1 MLMTPPPSPSAAS
14 SHDTKFIIIY
24 LRQSGEGEA
33 IEAQWGDIIQR
44 HSLGFYRKLIF
55 LPTQKIKITSR
66 KSISVTVANFT
77 QIHSVL
83 FFIFFTINYF
93 LRKGSIKKFM
103 SNKDTFIA
111 EKIWLD
117 WAGELESVA
126 TVTSKMKITEF
137 FKCAYM
143 YLLTI
148 KIEK

>member
-1 MLMTPPPSPSAAS
+1 MLMTPPPSAAS

-83 FFIFFTINYF
+83 FFIFTINYF

-117 WAGELESVA
+117 WAGELESVDM
-126 TVTSKMKITEF
+126 VTRSALE
-137 FKCAYM
+137 
-143 YLLTI
+143 L
-148 KIEK
+148 E

>member
-1 MLMTPPPSPSAAS
+1 MTGMLMTPPPSPSAAS

-66 KSISVTVANFT
+66 KSICVTVANFT
-77 QIHSVL
+77 QIPSVL
-83 FFIFFTINYF
+83 FFIFTINYF

-111 EKIWLD
+111 EKIWLG
-117 WAGELESVA
+117 WAGELESVD
-126 TVTSKMKITEF
+126 TVTRSALE
-137 FKCAYM
+137 
-143 YLLTI
+143 L
-148 KIEK
+148 E